1 MAVWIWCAFLFL
13 FAGSQLFFEVLIEW
27 VVLMWILSDPY
38 FSMHLDRKDSPFT
51 SSRMMNLL
59 ARLNSGKIEKL
70 REVLHGPKP
79 GPAVLL
85 LVLTAISMG
94 IAMMFPQIA
103 WRDWAALLARELLEI
118 SLDVLIF
125 TPAFFIIRA
134 FYRKQ
139 TSLIKARQA
148 ALRKIDTEAHDN
160 EDEILNAESSGY
172 EDTEAALS
180 GFGGVSWPSEKERI
194 ENSYFLSSLSSGYPF
209 GPAPIEFVREEQMD
223 EREAAFT
230 DELRTARI
238 FRGIAFLV
246 GLLPFA
252 AGLIAA
258 IFIDWR
264 IVDMLAPHVERV
276 IGPII
281 ERTHLRLF

>member
-38 FSMHLDRKDSPFT
+38 FSMHLDKTSSPFT
-51 SSRMMNLL
+51 SSRLMNLF
-59 ARLNSGKIEKL
+59 ARLNSGKIDKL

-79 GPAVLL
+79 GLAVLL
-85 LVLTAISMG
+85 LVLTAMAMG
-94 IAMMFPQIA
+94 IAMMLPQIA
-103 WRDWAALLARELLEI
+103 WRDWATLLAREVAEV

-125 TPAFFIIRA
+125 TPAFFVIRA

-139 TSLIKARQA
+139 TGLIKARQA
-148 ALRKIDTEAHDN
+148 ALRKAHDN
-160 EDEILNAESSGY
+160 EDEVLKAEPSGH
-172 EDTEAALS
+172 EDTEAGLTGIG
-180 GFGGVSWPSEKERI
+180 GFTWPSEKERI

-209 GPAPIEFVREEQMD
+209 GPAPIEFVREEQMG
-223 EREAAFT
+223 ELEAAFA
-230 DELRTARI
+230 DELRTARL
-238 FRGIAFLV
+238 FRGITLMV

-252 AGLIAA
+252 AGLIVA

-264 IVDMLAPHVERV
+264 IVDILAPHVESV

-281 ERTHLRLF
+281 AQAHLRPF